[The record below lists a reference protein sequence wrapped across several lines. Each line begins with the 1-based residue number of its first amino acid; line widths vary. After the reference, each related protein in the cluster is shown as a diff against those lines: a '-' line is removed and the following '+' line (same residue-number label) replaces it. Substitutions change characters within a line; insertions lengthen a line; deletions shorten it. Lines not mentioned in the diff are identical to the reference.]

1 LIFDCPGQ
9 IELYSHVSV
18 FRTLVEFLKGRGWMV
33 CVVYCLDSHF
43 VTDATKYTAGV
54 LQTLGAMVLLEV
66 PHVSVLTKVD
76 ICPDRD
82 ALERL
87 LIPDAHALRRELDTR
102 MPGRLHKLNDEV
114 AQVIDEWSMV
124 SFVPLDIRDEDSI
137 ATVLGHADMSI
148 QFGEDADVKVADE
161 FGGGDNTPEDFGF

>member
-1 LIFDCPGQ
+1 MIFDCPGQ

-18 FRTLVEFLKGRGWMV
+18 FRTLVEFLKNRGWMV

-43 VTDATKYTAGV
+43 VTDATKYIAGV

-76 ICPDRD
+76 ICPDRE

-87 LIPDAHALRRELDTR
+87 LIPDAHSLRRELDTR

-124 SFVPLDIRDEDSI
+124 SFVPLDIKDEDSI
-137 ATVLGHADMSI
+137 ATVLGHVDMSI
-148 QFGEDADVKVADE
+148 QFGEDAEVKANDGLTGE
-161 FGGGDNTPEDFGF
+161 QDLEEAYGL